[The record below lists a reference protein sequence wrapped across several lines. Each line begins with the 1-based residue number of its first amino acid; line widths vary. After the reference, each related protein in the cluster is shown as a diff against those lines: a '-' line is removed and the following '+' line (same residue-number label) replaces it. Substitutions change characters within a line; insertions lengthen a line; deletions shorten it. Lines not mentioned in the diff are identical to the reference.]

1 LVRHFLRRFGRE
13 LGKKITDISPEA
25 IRLLRDYP
33 WPGNIR
39 ELQSV
44 VKHALLQATGPV
56 LAPAFLPDFLR
67 NKSARFLA
75 AAAATAPSAV
85 TSQTRLLLEA
95 GSMNIYA
102 EVTNQVE
109 RELIAEVLRF
119 TDGNLS
125 LAAKRLGISRTTLR
139 AKLASLSIS
148 IERRAAVD
156 DR

>member
-1 LVRHFLRRFGRE
+1 M
-13 LGKKITDISPEA
+13 
-25 IRLLRDYP
+25 
-33 WPGNIR
+33 
-39 ELQSV
+39 
-44 VKHALLQATGPV
+44 
-56 LAPAFLPDFLR
+56 LAPAFLPDFIR
-67 NKSARFLA
+67 NKSARSQA
-75 AAAATAPSAV
+75 AAASSAPSAI
-85 TSQTRLLLEA
+85 TSQTQLLLEA

-102 EVTNQVE
+102 EVTNDVE

-139 AKLASLSIS
+139 AKLASLGIS